1 MMSPSLT
8 FPIPLPLCSI
18 LPTLH
23 GKALISLAF
32 KFSSKGPKEPVFPA
46 SFLNLHRD
54 PWATELRGRGIHN
67 PSSCRVTNVCA
78 IWEWGSLCFTDNF
91 QEILYNNII
100 YHIPIFWNV
109 MVEIKIS
116 LTSEFSVLILM
127 WPLLILFLL
136 MSCLVCK
143 VRKLQYMVSFSLKI
157 LCPKVRIY
165 GSAINPSDFNVLNI
179 IQALLNF

>member
-1 MMSPSLT
+1 MMSPSLA

-54 PWATELRGRGIHN
+54 PWATELRGRGIHD
-67 PSSCRVTNVCA
+67 PSSCRVTKVCA

-91 QEILYNNII
+91 QERLYNNVSTKLL
-100 YHIPIFWNV
+100 FWNV
-109 MVEIKIS
+109 LVEINIS
-116 LTSEFSVLILM
+116 LPSEMSVLILM

-143 VRKLQYMVSFSLKI
+143 VRKLESMVSFSLKI
-157 LCPKVRIY
+157 PCPKVRIY